1 MAKFVVPL
9 NFSLHCIT
17 ISISRKHFNH
27 NKMKRI
33 QKDNLIIKFLN
44 IVFNI
49 TSPAPW
55 KRKTLSLSFLPVIFN
70 EANTPAAATDAVPV
84 LQNQIGS

>member
-1 MAKFVVPL
+1 
-9 NFSLHCIT
+9 
-17 ISISRKHFNH
+17 
-27 NKMKRI
+27 MKRI
-33 QKDNLIIKFLN
+33 QTDNLINKFSN

-84 LQNQIGS
+84 LQNHIGS

>member
-1 MAKFVVPL
+1 
-9 NFSLHCIT
+9 
-17 ISISRKHFNH
+17 
-27 NKMKRI
+27 MKRI
-33 QKDNLIIKFLN
+33 QTDNLINKFSN
-44 IVFNI
+44 TVFNI